1 MTAMTAA
8 TAAVNDAPPAKAQL
22 SPVTELDSGG
32 YWCAFLGA
40 VRHSKSGEME
50 VSPARTYSRAVY

>member
-1 MTAMTAA
+1 M
-8 TAAVNDAPPAKAQL
+8 VGRSVFIDDVSPAKAQV
-22 SPVTELDSGG
+22 SPVMESASGG

-40 VRHSKSGEME
+40 VRHWKSGEME